1 MAETRR
7 PSPHGGLLR
16 LLLVLCATVAA
27 NVLLSNAATQE
38 EVAALNKMK
47 DTLGPANLFVGW
59 VGDPCTGMW
68 LGVICDA
75 PQNVIGI
82 NFESLNVDGTL
93 ADDVSR
99 LTSLQ
104 ILNLASNQFT
114 GKLPKAISTLTNLQH
129 LDVSN
134 NKFEGKLPDAF
145 SQLTALRHLDASQN
159 SFVSELPASLS
170 ALSSVTYINLAKN
183 KITGSLPDTLTG
195 LSELTYL
202 SVADNSMSGKLPA
215 SLGTLAKLSKLD
227 LSNNAFTGAIPSTYS
242 AIPDLITT
250 GTSLDGAAAG
260 APASAGAPTGV
271 VDAPPA
277 PAPAP
282 IASAPAPASASL
294 PAPPPAPPSLPAPPP
309 APPSLPAPPP
319 APASVPAPAPAPASL
334 PVDAPAPASLL
345 APASSPAPSPLLGS
359 VPAPSPLMGS
369 PVPAPSPSPSAA
381 PPSTSAPTPTPALLP
396 PAVRPPKHKSPPPPK
411 ASPPPPSPPPPSPS
425 PPPPEVSPPPPPPPP
440 PSAPVACGGCAEGQV
455 GWAEGSEGSG
465 QCACVYP
472 LLFTLRLGMEY
483 SQFTPEKQL
492 SLEQQLETGFS
503 VQPGQVRTQTTRAGS
518 VVADMAVGPVSPATM
533 LDQPTVDR
541 VTGILYGTNG
551 SISLSGFGSVTVVQ
565 LVPPN
570 QIARPEGTAPPQSP
584 PPAAPAPS
592 SSSGG
597 WSMAA
602 IIGVAVAGFVVAVLL
617 VVALVVLCMRCR
629 PSRKDAF
636 QDDLADDAARPAFQS
651 WANGSSAKANGG
663 ASSRKSQ
670 GVPPVSLAEL
680 QMATDDFAPDRRL
693 GTDPLGT
700 TFVGT
705 MPDGTEVAVKKIEP
719 SVVEGQS
726 DEDFVAVAANMARL
740 RHAHVVQ
747 LQGYC
752 VDYGE
757 RILVFQHCAGGSLYD
772 HLHRND
778 DDSSQLLSWDDRVD
792 IALDAA
798 EALVYLHEECM
809 PPMVHRSISSRN
821 VLLDSS
827 LRARVAGA
835 GLSFLNPVGTDEK
848 SLSDQLVGGFAYN
861 APEYAMS
868 GIYTA
873 KSDVYSFG
881 VVLLELLTGRKPVD
895 SSKPKAESSLVR
907 WAAPLLHDVT
917 ELEAMLDQHIS
928 GPLPDVSKLTKFAE
942 VITRCIQPEPEFR
955 PLMSKVVNDLNKI
968 RGERRDD
975 SSVALFYA
983 PLVAISRQII
993 FGRRVL
999 PRPAATTPVDQ
1010 FSEERAMA
1018 HVTKLAGDIG
1028 DRQEGTQGLTEGAR
1042 YILDEVER
1050 LRSIASPRLRVEME
1064 ESSVSGSFS
1073 MVFLQRSLSLAYQ
1086 NLTNVVVRISNAAT
1100 DPEAVPSVL
1109 MNGHFDSALGS
1120 PGAGDCATC
1129 VAAMLEVLRL
1139 YVEADRMPTVPLI
1152 FLFNGGE
1159 EVFMKASH
1167 GFITRHHWSET
1178 VGAVVNFEAAG
1189 TALPEMV
1196 VQSGPVFWPQRVY
1209 GETAVYPSSSV
1220 VCLDIFPHI
1229 PGDDDYRMFSHDF
1242 DDVPSL
1248 DSIYLLGGTFYH
1260 TSRDSP
1266 ENVMPGALQLRGE
1279 NLLPLLEGLS
1289 RAPELKTRAQ
1299 RRMDAWSEPHTS
1311 GSAVVGGGGAG
1322 NSTGASMPKDIPVF
1336 FDLFNMRM
1344 VMYPRAV
1351 AAALNVIFLAALYFV
1366 PSHASEAQSGLKEAS
1381 HRSQHIRSAFLAY
1394 TVGWLL
1400 SLIVPMLVAALRVAV
1415 SGRPMSWFAQP
1426 VYAQLTFIPGA
1437 VLGLLLP
1444 HYIRAGGSLSNPASL
1459 TPHQEVAFVWSSHW
1473 GCLSFNVGLSALVM
1487 HGFGG
1492 SGGFINWWWAFFML
1506 PALFLYTSLQA
1517 TLGKSKPLALLG
1529 YLLPGAFP
1537 AAFST
1542 TFTVF
1547 FLQFMS
1553 EKMGAT
1559 GTPPLPFGPFL
1570 ADVVLAACTGFC
1582 VCLIM
1587 APYAALLSRYL
1598 ARPAVL
1604 HGLLLSSLLAAALT
1618 SQLFPYDT
1626 HHPKRVLMQRVYR
1639 MQGGKAVSAETTVA
1653 TGDSNDATFLLHHV
1667 PRLARSLGI
1676 PPASHHHT
1684 NRTALVIAR
1693 PSNLLALYPVSS
1705 LLDRPL
1711 TFPAPLSPR
1720 FEDPDF
1726 QLPSLRLL
1734 RQHTSLSSPQ
1744 LGVDGEWRGGRSLE
1758 EMDEREIENYGLE
1771 LDGEGEGGGA
1781 GAVAQRKGG
1790 KRRRI
1795 HLELAAG
1802 SLSHVWSAVLNIT
1815 GPVTAW
1821 SLTPTLPARER
1832 VGGGPPSLMVHY
1844 SGAFP
1849 WQLWLEVK
1857 GRRSIHVDLAVLDHE
1872 MDADVAQMKS
1882 LLPDWTAPIVSSS
1895 YVAHYTF

>member
-1 MAETRR
+1 MPAQCGV
-7 PSPHGGLLR
+7 SCSLLR
-16 LLLVLCATVAA
+16 LSPPSISSLSSSHFPFSSFSASLQLSPYLSLSLLHPPSLSLS
-27 NVLLSNAATQE
+27 LLNSPSLSLSPPPSP
-38 EVAALNKMK
+38 AL
-47 DTLGPANLFVGW
+47 
-59 VGDPCTGMW
+59 
-68 LGVICDA
+68 IS
-75 PQNVIGI
+75 

-104 ILNLASNQFT
+104 ILYVPFPPLTDLTRLNASPALVF
-114 GKLPKAISTLTNLQH
+114 PPPVH
-129 LDVSN
+129 LSVCMCVCACGMDRSDVSN

-170 ALSSVTYINLAKN
+170 ALSSITYINLAKN

-242 AIPDLITT
+242 AIPDLITA

-282 IASAPAPASASL
+282 IASAPAPASVSL
-294 PAPPPAPPSLPAPPP
+294 PAPPPAPPSLPAPP
-309 APPSLPAPPP
+309 L

-411 ASPPPPSPPPPSPS
+411 ASPLPPSPPPPSPS
-425 PPPPEVSPPPPPPPP
+425 PPPPDVSPPPPPPPP
-440 PSAPVACGGCAEGQV
+440 PSAPVACEGCGEGQV
-455 GWAEGSEGSG
+455 GWAEGAEGGG

-492 SLEQQLETGFS
+492 SLEQQLEAGFS

-551 SISLSGFGSVTVVQ
+551 SISLSGFGNVTVVK

-570 QIARPEGTAPPQSP
+570 QIARPEDTAPPQSP
-584 PPAAPAPS
+584 PPPAPAPS

-705 MPDGTEVAVKKIEP
+705 MPDGLEVAVKKIEP

-792 IALDAA
+792 IAMDAA

-942 VITRCIQPEPEFR
+942 VITRCIQVR
-955 PLMSKVVNDLNKI
+955 P
-968 RGERRDD
+968 
-975 SSVALFYA
+975 
-983 PLVAISRQII
+983 
-993 FGRRVL
+993 
-999 PRPAATTPVDQ
+999 
-1010 FSEERAMA
+1010 
-1018 HVTKLAGDIG
+1018 
-1028 DRQEGTQGLTEGAR
+1028 
-1042 YILDEVER
+1042 
-1050 LRSIASPRLRVEME
+1050 
-1064 ESSVSGSFS
+1064 
-1073 MVFLQRSLSLAYQ
+1073 
-1086 NLTNVVVRISNAAT
+1086 
-1100 DPEAVPSVL
+1100 
-1109 MNGHFDSALGS
+1109 
-1120 PGAGDCATC
+1120 
-1129 VAAMLEVLRL
+1129 
-1139 YVEADRMPTVPLI
+1139 
-1152 FLFNGGE
+1152 
-1159 EVFMKASH
+1159 
-1167 GFITRHHWSET
+1167 
-1178 VGAVVNFEAAG
+1178 
-1189 TALPEMV
+1189 
-1196 VQSGPVFWPQRVY
+1196 
-1209 GETAVYPSSSV
+1209 PSS
-1220 VCLDIFPHI
+1220 
-1229 PGDDDYRMFSHDF
+1229 
-1242 DDVPSL
+1242 
-1248 DSIYLLGGTFYH
+1248 
-1260 TSRDSP
+1260 
-1266 ENVMPGALQLRGE
+1266 
-1279 NLLPLLEGLS
+1279 
-1289 RAPELKTRAQ
+1289 
-1299 RRMDAWSEPHTS
+1299 
-1311 GSAVVGGGGAG
+1311 
-1322 NSTGASMPKDIPVF
+1322 
-1336 FDLFNMRM
+1336 
-1344 VMYPRAV
+1344 
-1351 AAALNVIFLAALYFV
+1351 
-1366 PSHASEAQSGLKEAS
+1366 ASE
-1381 HRSQHIRSAFLAY
+1381 
-1394 TVGWLL
+1394 
-1400 SLIVPMLVAALRVAV
+1400 
-1415 SGRPMSWFAQP
+1415 
-1426 VYAQLTFIPGA
+1426 
-1437 VLGLLLP
+1437 
-1444 HYIRAGGSLSNPASL
+1444 
-1459 TPHQEVAFVWSSHW
+1459 
-1473 GCLSFNVGLSALVM
+1473 
-1487 HGFGG
+1487 
-1492 SGGFINWWWAFFML
+1492 
-1506 PALFLYTSLQA
+1506 
-1517 TLGKSKPLALLG
+1517 
-1529 YLLPGAFP
+1529 
-1537 AAFST
+1537 
-1542 TFTVF
+1542 
-1547 FLQFMS
+1547 
-1553 EKMGAT
+1553 
-1559 GTPPLPFGPFL
+1559 
-1570 ADVVLAACTGFC
+1570 
-1582 VCLIM
+1582 
-1587 APYAALLSRYL
+1587 
-1598 ARPAVL
+1598 
-1604 HGLLLSSLLAAALT
+1604 
-1618 SQLFPYDT
+1618 
-1626 HHPKRVLMQRVYR
+1626 
-1639 MQGGKAVSAETTVA
+1639 
-1653 TGDSNDATFLLHHV
+1653 
-1667 PRLARSLGI
+1667 
-1676 PPASHHHT
+1676 
-1684 NRTALVIAR
+1684 
-1693 PSNLLALYPVSS
+1693 
-1705 LLDRPL
+1705 
-1711 TFPAPLSPR
+1711 
-1720 FEDPDF
+1720 
-1726 QLPSLRLL
+1726 
-1734 RQHTSLSSPQ
+1734 
-1744 LGVDGEWRGGRSLE
+1744 
-1758 EMDEREIENYGLE
+1758 
-1771 LDGEGEGGGA
+1771 
-1781 GAVAQRKGG
+1781 
-1790 KRRRI
+1790 
-1795 HLELAAG
+1795 
-1802 SLSHVWSAVLNIT
+1802 
-1815 GPVTAW
+1815 
-1821 SLTPTLPARER
+1821 
-1832 VGGGPPSLMVHY
+1832 
-1844 SGAFP
+1844 
-1849 WQLWLEVK
+1849 
-1857 GRRSIHVDLAVLDHE
+1857 
-1872 MDADVAQMKS
+1872 
-1882 LLPDWTAPIVSSS
+1882 
-1895 YVAHYTF
+1895 

>member
-1 MAETRR
+1 M
-7 PSPHGGLLR
+7 
-16 LLLVLCATVAA
+16 
-27 NVLLSNAATQE
+27 
-38 EVAALNKMK
+38 
-47 DTLGPANLFVGW
+47 
-59 VGDPCTGMW
+59 
-68 LGVICDA
+68 
-75 PQNVIGI
+75 
-82 NFESLNVDGTL
+82 
-93 ADDVSR
+93 
-99 LTSLQ
+99 
-104 ILNLASNQFT
+104 
-114 GKLPKAISTLTNLQH
+114 
-129 LDVSN
+129 
-134 NKFEGKLPDAF
+134 
-145 SQLTALRHLDASQN
+145 
-159 SFVSELPASLS
+159 
-170 ALSSVTYINLAKN
+170 
-183 KITGSLPDTLTG
+183 
-195 LSELTYL
+195 
-202 SVADNSMSGKLPA
+202 
-215 SLGTLAKLSKLD
+215 
-227 LSNNAFTGAIPSTYS
+227 
-242 AIPDLITT
+242 
-250 GTSLDGAAAG
+250 AAG
-260 APASAGAPTGV
+260 KKTSST
-271 VDAPPA
+271 
-277 PAPAP
+277 
-282 IASAPAPASASL
+282 SSKKT
-294 PAPPPAPPSLPAPPP
+294 
-309 APPSLPAPPP
+309 
-319 APASVPAPAPAPASL
+319 
-334 PVDAPAPASLL
+334 
-345 APASSPAPSPLLGS
+345 ASSNPK
-359 VPAPSPLMGS
+359 
-369 PVPAPSPSPSAA
+369 PVPW
-381 PPSTSAPTPTPALLP
+381 
-396 PAVRPPKHKSPPPPK
+396 RRI
-411 ASPPPPSPPPPSPS
+411 
-425 PPPPEVSPPPPPPPP
+425 
-440 PSAPVACGGCAEGQV
+440 
-455 GWAEGSEGSG
+455 
-465 QCACVYP
+465 
-472 LLFTLRLGMEY
+472 F
-483 SQFTPEKQL
+483 
-492 SLEQQLETGFS
+492 
-503 VQPGQVRTQTTRAGS
+503 
-518 VVADMAVGPVSPATM
+518 AT
-533 LDQPTVDR
+533 
-541 VTGILYGTNG
+541 IL
-551 SISLSGFGSVTVVQ
+551 I
-565 LVPPN
+565 
-570 QIARPEGTAPPQSP
+570 
-584 PPAAPAPS
+584 
-592 SSSGG
+592 
-597 WSMAA
+597 
-602 IIGVAVAGFVVAVLL
+602 
-617 VVALVVLCMRCR
+617 
-629 PSRKDAF
+629 
-636 QDDLADDAARPAFQS
+636 
-651 WANGSSAKANGG
+651 
-663 ASSRKSQ
+663 
-670 GVPPVSLAEL
+670 
-680 QMATDDFAPDRRL
+680 
-693 GTDPLGT
+693 
-700 TFVGT
+700 
-705 MPDGTEVAVKKIEP
+705 
-719 SVVEGQS
+719 
-726 DEDFVAVAANMARL
+726 
-740 RHAHVVQ
+740 
-747 LQGYC
+747 
-752 VDYGE
+752 
-757 RILVFQHCAGGSLYD
+757 
-772 HLHRND
+772 
-778 DDSSQLLSWDDRVD
+778 
-792 IALDAA
+792 
-798 EALVYLHEECM
+798 
-809 PPMVHRSISSRN
+809 
-821 VLLDSS
+821 
-827 LRARVAGA
+827 
-835 GLSFLNPVGTDEK
+835 
-848 SLSDQLVGGFAYN
+848 
-861 APEYAMS
+861 
-868 GIYTA
+868 
-873 KSDVYSFG
+873 
-881 VVLLELLTGRKPVD
+881 
-895 SSKPKAESSLVR
+895 
-907 WAAPLLHDVT
+907 
-917 ELEAMLDQHIS
+917 
-928 GPLPDVSKLTKFAE
+928 
-942 VITRCIQPEPEFR
+942 
-955 PLMSKVVNDLNKI
+955 
-968 RGERRDD
+968 
-975 SSVALFYA
+975 VALFYA

-1028 DRQEGTQGLTEGAR
+1028 DRQEGTQGLAEGAR

-1050 LRSIASPRLRVEME
+1050 LRSIASPRLRVEVE

-1100 DPEAVPSVL
+1100 DPDEVPSVL
-1109 MNGHFDSALGS
+1109 MNAHFDSALGS

-1139 YVEADRMPTVPLI
+1139 YVEGDRMPTVPLV

-1178 VGAVVNFEAAG
+1178 VGAMVNFEAAG

-1311 GSAVVGGGGAG
+1311 GSAIVGGGGAG
-1322 NSTGASMPKDIPVF
+1322 NSTGASMPKDIPIF
-1336 FDLFNMRM
+1336 FDLFNMHM
-1344 VMYPRAV
+1344 MMYPRAV

-1366 PSHASEAQSGLKEAS
+1366 PSHTTEAQSGLKESS

-1394 TVGWLL
+1394 SAGWLL

-1426 VYAQLTFIPGA
+1426 VYALFTFIPAA

-1459 TPHQEVAFVWSSHW
+1459 TPHQEVAFV
-1473 GCLSFNVGLSALVM
+1473 
-1487 HGFGG
+1487 
-1492 SGGFINWWWAFFML
+1492 
-1506 PALFLYTSLQA
+1506 
-1517 TLGKSKPLALLG
+1517 ALLG

-1547 FLQFMS
+1547 FLQFMA

-1667 PRLARSLGI
+1667 PRLARSLGV
-1676 PPASHHHT
+1676 PLPSHHHS

-1720 FEDPDF
+1720 FEDPHF

-1734 RQHTSLSSPQ
+1734 RQHTSLSSQQ

-1771 LDGEGEGGGA
+1771 LDGEGGEGGGA
-1781 GAVAQRKGG
+1781 GGAVQRKGG

-1795 HLELAAG
+1795 HLELGAG

-1821 SLTPTLPARER
+1821 SLTPTLPAREK
-1832 VGGGPPSLMVHY
+1832 VAGGPPSLMVHY

-1849 WQLWLEVK
+1849 WQLWIEVK
-1857 GRRSIHVDLAVLDHE
+1857 GRRRIHVDLAVLDHE

>member
-1 MAETRR
+1 MGGIGGIARMGGVTGAAGGDEDMARAMESLIPALWQSFAVILIGYACVKLEVVKPQHKQGLSLFVTKLALPALLFSGMASLDFSKVNWSFLLAVTIGKTAVFFLALGITMLLDIGKPQVVGTGAVNGIFVSQSNDFALGLPIFQPIFGELHPEYIGYLYLVAPISLVFLNPLGFLLMESDRKNGDSGEEWEDEEYEEGREEGEERVGGRGVRDGREGDRDPWECCDLVPEGEEAALMALEEEEREERRGKEAVRDKGKEEEEEERGKEAVPDDTSLSLAGLIYGSLPVTPATFFFACEYGLCQSYIGMATVLGTFLFGPLVYVLTQLAFLVMNHYQQLLEQVEASSRSMALVAAGAGGVAEGGRGGSEQDPYELHRVVGQMLVCCIALCWFLAALIVYSIAVIIIITSLSLLIWEHMGSGMSVAGHADGEMIPSLLMSPSRVVATRWR
-7 PSPHGGLLR
+7 QKTDLDSQNA
-16 LLLVLCATVAA
+16 LLLFCCYAVFSMLVSCTISIFALLNDGRLEGHLALLLLLMH
-27 NVLLSNAATQE
+27 VLLSYSQGAVLFLAFGMHAGLVLPLVEAREWWRKQRLSFLGEVSPFFVDEWQYLVPDDDYPMPGAPHSNSMMLARGWSMNPAQMQLFPRDWDLYSRGWEDAMSVRDDGMSVRDYYPSYPIDEGDEDTVVSTDAGGDDQTDRDDAETVVELRRSSYVLLSTPFAGTSVPATTE

-75 PQNVIGI
+75 PQHVIGI

-159 SFVSELPASLS
+159 TFTSELPASLS
-170 ALSSVTYINLAKN
+170 ALSSVTYINLAN
-183 KITGSLPDTLTG
+183 NQITGSLPDSLTG

-202 SVADNSMSGKLPA
+202 SVADNSMSGTLPA
-215 SLGTLAKLSKLD
+215 SLGSLAKLSKLD
-227 LSNNAFTGAIPSTYS
+227 LSNNAFTGPVPSTYS

-250 GTSLDGAAAG
+250 GTSIDGAAAG
-260 APASAGAPTGV
+260 APASAGAPTG
-271 VDAPPA
+271 
-277 PAPAP
+277 
-282 IASAPAPASASL
+282 
-294 PAPPPAPPSLPAPPP
+294 
-309 APPSLPAPPP
+309 
-319 APASVPAPAPAPASL
+319 
-334 PVDAPAPASLL
+334 
-345 APASSPAPSPLLGS
+345 
-359 VPAPSPLMGS
+359 
-369 PVPAPSPSPSAA
+369 
-381 PPSTSAPTPTPALLP
+381 
-396 PAVRPPKHKSPPPPK
+396 

-455 GWAEGSEGSG
+455 GWAEGSEGGG

-483 SQFTPEKQL
+483 SQFTAEKQL
-492 SLEQQLETGFS
+492 SLEQQLEAGFS
-503 VQPGQVRTQTTRAGS
+503 LQPGQVRTQSTRAGS

-570 QIARPEGTAPPQSP
+570 QIARNDTGAPPPSP
-584 PPAAPAPS
+584 PPAPAPA

-670 GVPPVSLAEL
+670 GVPPISLAEL

-700 TFVGT
+700 TYVGT
-705 MPDGTEVAVKKIEP
+705 MPDGEEVAVKKIEP

-778 DDSSQLLSWDDRVD
+778 DDSSQLLSWEDRVD

-895 SSKPKAESSLVR
+895 PSKPKAESSLVR

-942 VITRCIQPEPEFR
+942 VITRCIQPEPEYR

-968 RGERRDD
+968 RGPRRDD
-975 SSVALFYA
+975 
-983 PLVAISRQII
+983 
-993 FGRRVL
+993 
-999 PRPAATTPVDQ
+999 
-1010 FSEERAMA
+1010 
-1018 HVTKLAGDIG
+1018 
-1028 DRQEGTQGLTEGAR
+1028 
-1042 YILDEVER
+1042 
-1050 LRSIASPRLRVEME
+1050 ASD
-1064 ESSVSGSFS
+1064 
-1073 MVFLQRSLSLAYQ
+1073 AY
-1086 NLTNVVVRISNAAT
+1086 
-1100 DPEAVPSVL
+1100 
-1109 MNGHFDSALGS
+1109 
-1120 PGAGDCATC
+1120 
-1129 VAAMLEVLRL
+1129 
-1139 YVEADRMPTVPLI
+1139 
-1152 FLFNGGE
+1152 
-1159 EVFMKASH
+1159 
-1167 GFITRHHWSET
+1167 
-1178 VGAVVNFEAAG
+1178 
-1189 TALPEMV
+1189 
-1196 VQSGPVFWPQRVY
+1196 
-1209 GETAVYPSSSV
+1209 
-1220 VCLDIFPHI
+1220 
-1229 PGDDDYRMFSHDF
+1229 
-1242 DDVPSL
+1242 
-1248 DSIYLLGGTFYH
+1248 
-1260 TSRDSP
+1260 
-1266 ENVMPGALQLRGE
+1266 
-1279 NLLPLLEGLS
+1279 
-1289 RAPELKTRAQ
+1289 
-1299 RRMDAWSEPHTS
+1299 
-1311 GSAVVGGGGAG
+1311 
-1322 NSTGASMPKDIPVF
+1322 
-1336 FDLFNMRM
+1336 
-1344 VMYPRAV
+1344 
-1351 AAALNVIFLAALYFV
+1351 
-1366 PSHASEAQSGLKEAS
+1366 
-1381 HRSQHIRSAFLAY
+1381 
-1394 TVGWLL
+1394 
-1400 SLIVPMLVAALRVAV
+1400 
-1415 SGRPMSWFAQP
+1415 
-1426 VYAQLTFIPGA
+1426 
-1437 VLGLLLP
+1437 
-1444 HYIRAGGSLSNPASL
+1444 
-1459 TPHQEVAFVWSSHW
+1459 
-1473 GCLSFNVGLSALVM
+1473 
-1487 HGFGG
+1487 
-1492 SGGFINWWWAFFML
+1492 
-1506 PALFLYTSLQA
+1506 
-1517 TLGKSKPLALLG
+1517 
-1529 YLLPGAFP
+1529 
-1537 AAFST
+1537 
-1542 TFTVF
+1542 
-1547 FLQFMS
+1547 
-1553 EKMGAT
+1553 
-1559 GTPPLPFGPFL
+1559 
-1570 ADVVLAACTGFC
+1570 
-1582 VCLIM
+1582 
-1587 APYAALLSRYL
+1587 
-1598 ARPAVL
+1598 
-1604 HGLLLSSLLAAALT
+1604 
-1618 SQLFPYDT
+1618 
-1626 HHPKRVLMQRVYR
+1626 
-1639 MQGGKAVSAETTVA
+1639 
-1653 TGDSNDATFLLHHV
+1653 
-1667 PRLARSLGI
+1667 
-1676 PPASHHHT
+1676 
-1684 NRTALVIAR
+1684 
-1693 PSNLLALYPVSS
+1693 
-1705 LLDRPL
+1705 
-1711 TFPAPLSPR
+1711 
-1720 FEDPDF
+1720 
-1726 QLPSLRLL
+1726 
-1734 RQHTSLSSPQ
+1734 
-1744 LGVDGEWRGGRSLE
+1744 
-1758 EMDEREIENYGLE
+1758 
-1771 LDGEGEGGGA
+1771 
-1781 GAVAQRKGG
+1781 
-1790 KRRRI
+1790 
-1795 HLELAAG
+1795 
-1802 SLSHVWSAVLNIT
+1802 
-1815 GPVTAW
+1815 
-1821 SLTPTLPARER
+1821 
-1832 VGGGPPSLMVHY
+1832 
-1844 SGAFP
+1844 
-1849 WQLWLEVK
+1849 
-1857 GRRSIHVDLAVLDHE
+1857 
-1872 MDADVAQMKS
+1872 
-1882 LLPDWTAPIVSSS
+1882 
-1895 YVAHYTF
+1895 

>member
-1 MAETRR
+1 MAVRR
-7 PSPHGGLLR
+7 STIDSTHKQTAAGRSNPKRDITAISPTHGGEFLASLVPFLTHLRQSPLPRSYPCCLAFTLSACAVRCSACVRFALLP
-16 LLLVLCATVAA
+16 
-27 NVLLSNAATQE
+27 LSSARRA
-38 EVAALNKMK
+38 VAALNKMK

-68 LGVICDA
+68 LGPVTPVSPPPSPLSPLLTSPPPPLSASLPLSPSLSLSLLHSPSLSLSSPPSPALIS
-75 PQNVIGI
+75 

-104 ILNLASNQFT
+104 ILYVPFPPLTDLTASWASNLASNQFT

-159 SFVSELPASLS
+159 SFVSELPASLN

-183 KITGSLPDTLTG
+183 QISGSLPDSLTG

-202 SVADNSMSGKLPA
+202 SVADNSMSGTLPA
-215 SLGTLAKLSKLD
+215 SLGSLAKLSKLD
-227 LSNNAFTGAIPSTYS
+227 LSNNAFTGPVPSTYS
-242 AIPDLITT
+242 AIPNLITT

-271 VDAPPA
+271 
-277 PAPAP
+277 
-282 IASAPAPASASL
+282 
-294 PAPPPAPPSLPAPPP
+294 
-309 APPSLPAPPP
+309 
-319 APASVPAPAPAPASL
+319 
-334 PVDAPAPASLL
+334 
-345 APASSPAPSPLLGS
+345 
-359 VPAPSPLMGS
+359 
-369 PVPAPSPSPSAA
+369 
-381 PPSTSAPTPTPALLP
+381 
-396 PAVRPPKHKSPPPPK
+396 
-411 ASPPPPSPPPPSPS
+411 
-425 PPPPEVSPPPPPPPP
+425 
-440 PSAPVACGGCAEGQV
+440 
-455 GWAEGSEGSG
+455 GWAEGADGAG

-483 SQFTPEKQL
+483 SQFTPDKQLVSSPALAPRVRVLRRLKTRLGMEYSQFTPDKQL
-492 SLEQQLETGFS
+492 SLEQQLESGFP
-503 VQPGQVRTQTTRAGS
+503 VQAGQVRKQSTRAGS
-518 VVADMAVGPVSPATM
+518 VVADMAVGPVAPATM
-533 LDQPTVDR
+533 LDQPTVDRSLEQQLEAGFSVQPGQVRTQSTRAGSVVADLAVGPVAPETKLDQPTVDR

-570 QIARPEGTAPPQSP
+570 QIARNDTGAPPPSP
-584 PPAAPAPS
+584 PAPAPAPAS

-597 WSMAA
+597 WSTAA

-740 RHAHVVQ
+740 RHGHVVQ

-752 VDYGE
+752 VDYAE

-942 VITRCIQPEPEFR
+942 VITRCIQPEP
-955 PLMSKVVNDLNKI
+955 D
-968 RGERRDD
+968 
-975 SSVALFYA
+975 
-983 PLVAISRQII
+983 RQII
-993 FGRRVL
+993 FGKRVL

-1028 DRQEGTQGLTEGAR
+1028 DRQEGTEGLAEGAR
-1042 YILDEVER
+1042 YILGEVER
-1050 LRSIASPRLRVEME
+1050 LRSIASPRLRVEVE

-1100 DPEAVPSVL
+1100 DPDEVPSVL
-1109 MNGHFDSALGS
+1109 MNAHFDSALGS

-1139 YVEADRMPTVPLI
+1139 YVEGDRMPTVPLI

-1178 VGAVVNFEAAG
+1178 VGAMVNFEAAG

-1266 ENVMPGALQLRGE
+1266 ENVMLGALQLRGE

-1322 NSTGASMPKDIPVF
+1322 NSTGASMPKDIPIF

-1351 AAALNVIFLAALYFV
+1351 AAALNVIFLAALYLV
-1366 PSHASEAQSGLKEAS
+1366 PSHATEAHLRGLQRQLAAVS
-1381 HRSQHIRSAFLAY
+1381 HRAHARGCSACHCVLPPHVLVRARMDE
-1394 TVGWLL
+1394 TVFELEARQL
-1400 SLIVPMLVAALRVAV
+1400 KS
-1415 SGRPMSWFAQP
+1415 RPMSWYAQP
-1426 VYAQLTFIPGA
+1426 VYAQFMLIPAA

-1444 HYIRAGGSLSNPASL
+1444 HYIRAGGTLSNPASL
-1459 TPHQEVAFVWSSHW
+1459 NPQQEVAFVWSSHW
-1473 GCLSFNVGLSALVM
+1473 ACLSFNVGLSALVM

-1492 SGGFINWWWAFFML
+1492 SGTFINWWWAFFML

-1517 TLGKSKPLALLG
+1517 TLGKSNPLALLG

-1542 TFTVF
+1542 TFAVF

-1559 GTPPLPFGPFL
+1559 GTPPLPF
-1570 ADVVLAACTGFC
+1570 
-1582 VCLIM
+1582 
-1587 APYAALLSRYL
+1587 
-1598 ARPAVL
+1598 
-1604 HGLLLSSLLAAALT
+1604 
-1618 SQLFPYDT
+1618 
-1626 HHPKRVLMQRVYR
+1626 
-1639 MQGGKAVSAETTVA
+1639 GGKAVSAETTVA

-1667 PRLARSLGI
+1667 PRLAGSLGV
-1676 PPASHHHT
+1676 PPPSHHHS

-1726 QLPSLRLL
+1726 QLPSLHLL
-1734 RQHTSLSSPQ
+1734 RQHTSQLPSLRQQ

-1758 EMDEREIENYGLE
+1758 EMDEREIENYGME
-1771 LDGEGEGGGA
+1771 LDGEGEGE
-1781 GAVAQRKGG
+1781 GAVQRKGG

-1795 HLELAAG
+1795 HLELSAG

-1821 SLTPTLPARER
+1821 SLTPTLPAREK
-1832 VGGGPPSLMVHY
+1832 VAGGPPSLMVHY

-1849 WQLWLEVK
+1849 WQLWIEVK
-1857 GRRSIHVDLAVLDHE
+1857 GRRRIHVDLAVLDHE

-1882 LLPDWTAPIVSSS
+1882 LLPDWTGPIVSSS

>member
-1 MAETRR
+1 M
-7 PSPHGGLLR
+7 
-16 LLLVLCATVAA
+16 
-27 NVLLSNAATQE
+27 
-38 EVAALNKMK
+38 
-47 DTLGPANLFVGW
+47 
-59 VGDPCTGMW
+59 
-68 LGVICDA
+68 
-75 PQNVIGI
+75 
-82 NFESLNVDGTL
+82 
-93 ADDVSR
+93 
-99 LTSLQ
+99 
-104 ILNLASNQFT
+104 
-114 GKLPKAISTLTNLQH
+114 
-129 LDVSN
+129 
-134 NKFEGKLPDAF
+134 
-145 SQLTALRHLDASQN
+145 
-159 SFVSELPASLS
+159 
-170 ALSSVTYINLAKN
+170 
-183 KITGSLPDTLTG
+183 
-195 LSELTYL
+195 
-202 SVADNSMSGKLPA
+202 
-215 SLGTLAKLSKLD
+215 
-227 LSNNAFTGAIPSTYS
+227 
-242 AIPDLITT
+242 
-250 GTSLDGAAAG
+250 AAG
-260 APASAGAPTGV
+260 KKTSST
-271 VDAPPA
+271 
-277 PAPAP
+277 
-282 IASAPAPASASL
+282 SSKKT
-294 PAPPPAPPSLPAPPP
+294 
-309 APPSLPAPPP
+309 
-319 APASVPAPAPAPASL
+319 
-334 PVDAPAPASLL
+334 
-345 APASSPAPSPLLGS
+345 ASSNPK
-359 VPAPSPLMGS
+359 
-369 PVPAPSPSPSAA
+369 PVPWRH
-381 PPSTSAPTPTPALLP
+381 
-396 PAVRPPKHKSPPPPK
+396 V
-411 ASPPPPSPPPPSPS
+411 
-425 PPPPEVSPPPPPPPP
+425 
-440 PSAPVACGGCAEGQV
+440 
-455 GWAEGSEGSG
+455 
-465 QCACVYP
+465 
-472 LLFTLRLGMEY
+472 F
-483 SQFTPEKQL
+483 
-492 SLEQQLETGFS
+492 
-503 VQPGQVRTQTTRAGS
+503 
-518 VVADMAVGPVSPATM
+518 AT
-533 LDQPTVDR
+533 
-541 VTGILYGTNG
+541 IL
-551 SISLSGFGSVTVVQ
+551 I
-565 LVPPN
+565 
-570 QIARPEGTAPPQSP
+570 
-584 PPAAPAPS
+584 
-592 SSSGG
+592 
-597 WSMAA
+597 
-602 IIGVAVAGFVVAVLL
+602 
-617 VVALVVLCMRCR
+617 
-629 PSRKDAF
+629 
-636 QDDLADDAARPAFQS
+636 
-651 WANGSSAKANGG
+651 
-663 ASSRKSQ
+663 
-670 GVPPVSLAEL
+670 
-680 QMATDDFAPDRRL
+680 
-693 GTDPLGT
+693 
-700 TFVGT
+700 
-705 MPDGTEVAVKKIEP
+705 
-719 SVVEGQS
+719 
-726 DEDFVAVAANMARL
+726 
-740 RHAHVVQ
+740 
-747 LQGYC
+747 
-752 VDYGE
+752 
-757 RILVFQHCAGGSLYD
+757 
-772 HLHRND
+772 
-778 DDSSQLLSWDDRVD
+778 
-792 IALDAA
+792 
-798 EALVYLHEECM
+798 
-809 PPMVHRSISSRN
+809 
-821 VLLDSS
+821 
-827 LRARVAGA
+827 
-835 GLSFLNPVGTDEK
+835 
-848 SLSDQLVGGFAYN
+848 
-861 APEYAMS
+861 
-868 GIYTA
+868 
-873 KSDVYSFG
+873 
-881 VVLLELLTGRKPVD
+881 
-895 SSKPKAESSLVR
+895 
-907 WAAPLLHDVT
+907 
-917 ELEAMLDQHIS
+917 
-928 GPLPDVSKLTKFAE
+928 
-942 VITRCIQPEPEFR
+942 
-955 PLMSKVVNDLNKI
+955 
-968 RGERRDD
+968 
-975 SSVALFYA
+975 VALFYA

-1028 DRQEGTQGLTEGAR
+1028 DRQEGTQGLAEGAR
-1042 YILDEVER
+1042 YILGEVER

-1366 PSHASEAQSGLKEAS
+1366 PSHTTEAQSGLKESS

-1394 TVGWLL
+1394 SASWLL

-1426 VYAQLTFIPGA
+1426 VYALFTFIPAA

-1459 TPHQEVAFVWSSHW
+1459 APHQEVAFVWSSHW

-1517 TLGKSKPLALLG
+1517 TLGKSNPLALLG

-1653 TGDSNDATFLLHHV
+1653 TGDSNDAAFLLHHV

-1720 FEDPDF
+1720 FEDPHF
-1726 QLPSLRLL
+1726 HLPSLRLL
-1734 RQHTSLSSPQ
+1734 RQHTSLSSQQ

-1758 EMDEREIENYGLE
+1758 EMDEREIENYGME

-1795 HLELAAG
+1795 HLKLAAG

-1832 VGGGPPSLMVHY
+1832 VAGGPPSLMVHY

-1857 GRRSIHVDLAVLDHE
+1857 GRCSIHVDLAVLDHE
-1872 MDADVAQMKS
+1872 MDVDVAQMKS